1 MGVLIP
7 VDQFL
12 LIPLQA
18 LNNTLIELTL
28 NPYAMYSTGCMD
40 IHELDTQGMA
50 RQIPRKFYI
59 TNIVYNLHLYDFPD

>member
-1 MGVLIP
+1 MGVLVP

-40 IHELDTQGMA
+40 VH
-50 RQIPRKFYI
+50 
-59 TNIVYNLHLYDFPD
+59 